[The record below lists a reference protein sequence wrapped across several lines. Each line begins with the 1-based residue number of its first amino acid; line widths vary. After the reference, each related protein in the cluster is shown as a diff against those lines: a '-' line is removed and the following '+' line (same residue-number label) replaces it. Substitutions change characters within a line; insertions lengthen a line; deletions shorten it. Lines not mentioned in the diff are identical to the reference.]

1 MSTGGDYGALRE
13 RILKLEYDLRY
24 APSMDTL
31 RTVQESMRTYVEE
44 RDKAQTEEL
53 EKQMEYRIAGAR
65 SDIERDQV
73 SLLRDNLDRWVEEK
87 LEPIVQRIIEERDR
101 LEQERRKQQREKY
114 RSWIILATSALLFLG
129 TMFQLFGGSKAPN
142 EINEYN
148 RAVERF
154 NDVVKP

>member
-1 MSTGGDYGALRE
+1 MSSGADGALRE

-24 APSMDTL
+24 APSMETM
-31 RTVQESMRTYVEE
+31 RTVQESMRKYVEE
-44 RDKAQTEEL
+44 RDKVQTEEL

-87 LEPIVQRIIEERDR
+87 LEPIIDRILKERDQ
-101 LEQERRKQQREKY
+101 LEEERRKAQRDKY

-129 TMFQLFGGSKAPN
+129 TMFQIFGGSKAPG
-142 EINEYN
+142 EINQYN
-148 RAVERF
+148 RAVERL

>member
-1 MSTGGDYGALRE
+1 MSSGADGALRE

-24 APSMDTL
+24 APSMETM
-31 RTVQESMRTYVEE
+31 RTVQESMRKYVEE
-44 RDKAQTEEL
+44 RDKVQTEEL

-87 LEPIVQRIIEERDR
+87 LEPIIDRILKERDQ
-101 LEQERRKQQREKY
+101 LEEERRKAQRDKY

-129 TMFQLFGGSKAPN
+129 TMFQLFGGNKAPS

-148 RAVERF
+148 RAVERL

>member
-1 MSTGGDYGALRE
+1 MSAGGEYGALRE

-31 RTVQESMRTYVEE
+31 RTVQESMRSYVEE

-87 LEPIVQRIIEERDR
+87 LEPIVQRILEERDR
-101 LEQERRKQQREKY
+101 LADERRKAKRDKY

-129 TMFQLFGGSKAPN
+129 TMFQLIGGNKAPN

-154 NDVVKP
+154 NDVIRP

>member
-1 MSTGGDYGALRE
+1 MSAGGEYGALRE

-31 RTVQESMRTYVEE
+31 RTVQESMRSYVEE

-87 LEPIVQRIIEERDR
+87 LEPIVQRILEERDR
-101 LEQERRKQQREKY
+101 LAEERRKAKRDKY

-129 TMFQLFGGSKAPN
+129 TMFQLIGGNKAPN

-154 NDVVKP
+154 NDVIRP

>member
-1 MSTGGDYGALRE
+1 MSAGGDYGALRE

-24 APSMDTL
+24 APTMDTL
-31 RTVQESMRTYVEE
+31 RTVQESMRSYVEE
-44 RDKAQTEEL
+44 RDKAQTDEL

-87 LEPIVQRIIEERDR
+87 LEPIVTRILEERDKVA
-101 LEQERRKQQREKY
+101 EERRKAQRDKY

-129 TMFQLFGGSKAPN
+129 TMFQLIGGSKAPN

-154 NDVVKP
+154 NDVLKP

>member
-1 MSTGGDYGALRE
+1 MSAGGDYGALRE

-31 RTVQESMRTYVEE
+31 RTVQESMRSYVEE
-44 RDKAQTEEL
+44 RDKAQSAEL

-87 LEPIVQRIIEERDR
+87 LEPIVTRILEERDKVA
-101 LEQERRKQQREKY
+101 EERRKAQRDKY

-129 TMFQLFGGSKAPN
+129 TMFQLIGGNKAPD
-142 EINEYN
+142 EINKYN